1 MLELQR
7 SVCAFC
13 RATLKPDEVYSCDQ
27 CERENASIEML
38 EAGNDSQTPKAPEL

>member
-13 RATLKPDEVYSCDQ
+13 RATLKPDETYSCDK

-38 EAGNDSQTPKAPEL
+38 EEADDKQATEPS

>member
-13 RATLKPDEVYSCDQ
+13 RATLKPDEIYSCDK
-27 CERENASIEML
+27 CERENA
-38 EAGNDSQTPKAPEL
+38 PPEVKEKDDE